1 MPAPLPL
8 PRECAVVNE
17 LIAEGVT
24 GERLV
29 RVVQE
34 LTGLLESDAL
44 QLIAIETGRS
54 TGDIVCGN
62 SRRSRDSEDR
72 RNLDD

>member
-1 MPAPLPL
+1 M
-8 PRECAVVNE
+8 VKE

-62 SRRSRDSEDR
+62 SRRSRDNEDR

>member
-1 MPAPLPL
+1 M
-8 PRECAVVNE
+8 VNE

-34 LTGLLESDAL
+34 LTGLPEIDAL
-44 QLIAIETGRS
+44 QLIAIETGKS
-54 TGDIVCGN
+54 EGDVVRFDTDEWPWGKN
-62 SRRSRDSEDR
+62 PSE
-72 RNLDD
+72 LG